1 MSNVEKHVLQRDS
14 VANKVAELM
23 GDQKKSRAFLTSAM
37 SVIQSNELLKKADQT
52 SIYQSVMTA
61 VTLDLP
67 INPNLGYA
75 YIVPFKGQA
84 QLQVGYKGFIQLAWR
99 SGLYKTISSTV
110 VYEGQLVS
118 QNPLTGFVFD
128 FEKKTSNK
136 VVGYA
141 AYFELL
147 NGASKTMFMSY
158 DEVHAHAKKYSQT
171 FKKGFGVWNDN
182 FDEMGKK
189 TVLKL
194 LISKYAP
201 MSVEMQTAVVAD
213 QSVVKDYEKQQYE
226 YADNN
231 AVVVEDKPK
240 LTDVTAAKEAIKSG
254 AATIEGIEEMYDVSP
269 YQMEELNND

>member
-158 DEVHAHAKKYSQT
+158 EEVHAHAKKYSQT

-213 QSVVKDYEKQQYE
+213 QAVVKDYEKQQYE

-231 AVVVEDKPK
+231 AVVVEYKPK

-269 YQMEELNND
+269 DQMEELNND

>member
-213 QSVVKDYEKQQYE
+213 QAVVKDYEKQQYE

-269 YQMEELNND
+269 DQMEELNND